1 MAFQMAN
8 TFPRFICPRTVPD
21 CDRPSPDGRS
31 TLYSLPER
39 RHDASFEETFALIES
54 SPTILQ
60 RIAGGE
66 PGAVSR
72 CLDEY
77 GGLVRAIAIRYL
89 STDRSEVDDAVQDV
103 FVSLWQA
110 ASRFDPARGA
120 EAAFVAGLARRRIID
135 VRRRLSTQHRLSVHV
150 TDSPALANS
159 PTPKDLA
166 ELGSEVA
173 KLPEDERLALWLAV
187 SRGMS
192 HREISVATTAPV
204 GTVKSRLRRAVL
216 RLQRVFGVQGDPVR
230 LVAAEES
237 P

>member
-1 MAFQMAN
+1 MAN
-8 TFPRFICPRTVPD
+8 TSRPIHLPPNGPRRD
-21 CDRPSPDGRS
+21 WSSPHGRS
-31 TLYSLPER
+31 ILYSLPHR
-39 RHDASFEETFALIES
+39 RHDAAFEETFALIES

-60 RIAGGE
+60 QIAGGE

-110 ASRFDPARGA
+110 ASRYDPARGA

-135 VRRRLSTQHRLSVHV
+135 VRRRLSTQHRLGTPI

-159 PTPKDLA
+159 PTSKDLA

-192 HREISVATTAPV
+192 HREISAATTAPV

-230 LVAAEES
+230 LMAAEES